1 MVHREYTYSC
11 IQTEATRAEEYATIL
26 KQEMGHAH
34 RAHHRVVG
42 FAVGERACTQVPQSQ
57 ADPPQQRPTGGTCC
71 VSHSPRAFLLLAKVA
86 LVIILQV
93 CKHPLLWAC
102 SRHETTA
109 LHNKRRTLPT
119 CSFQVN
125 SQLVFHCSH
134 QVKVLLAREQA
145 ESNRVIRLFF
155 QLRMVS

>member
-1 MVHREYTYSC
+1 MHTGHT
-11 IQTEATRAEEYATIL
+11 TESSASPSVNGPARRWHSHKPTRHE
-26 KQEMGHAH
+26 
-34 RAHHRVVG
+34 
-42 FAVGERACTQVPQSQ
+42 
-57 ADPPQQRPTGGTCC
+57 QRPTGGTCC

-93 CKHPLLWAC
+93 CKHLLLWAC

-109 LHNKRRTLPT
+109 LHNKRLTTLPT

-145 ESNRVIRLFF
+145 
-155 QLRMVS
+155 